1 MTKAIIA
8 VPMGDPAGIGP
19 EITVKSF
26 LNSEVLEAA
35 NSIVVGDK
43 KIIDKALE
51 ITGTDLPVNVIK
63 EVEEADFSGKAIN
76 LIDLNNV
83 DTETFQFGEVQKQCG
98 KAAFEY
104 IEYAIKLAMDG
115 KVDALAT
122 TPINKE
128 SLKAAEVPFI
138 LSLIHI

>member
-1 MTKAIIA
+1 MSKAIIA

-26 LNSEVLEAA
+26 LNPEVLEAG
-35 NSIVVGDK
+35 NSIVIGDK
-43 KIIDKALE
+43 DVLEKALE
-51 ITGTDLPVNVIK
+51 ITQTDLEIKVIK
-63 EVEEADFSGKAIN
+63 DVEEADFSKNIIN
-76 LIDLNNV
+76 LIDLDNV
-83 DTETFQFGEVQKQCG
+83 DMTSFEYGQVQAQCG

-104 IEYAIKLAMDG
+104 IEYAIKLAMDN

-128 SLKAAEVPFI
+128 
-138 LSLIHI
+138 